1 MKHLL
6 LILPMMVML
15 SICSLAADNKVEE
28 ALALRVATK
37 QFALMEK
44 LDSKSF
50 NALQPF
56 IKMTKSLG
64 DTVTYYVVAFSNRPG
79 FVIIP
84 GSTFARPF
92 IAMSSKNVFDTA
104 TIPPPMNFM
113 LRSAERMVLRSIREG
128 SILSDAPVEQKEWM
142 NLDTLNFNNA
152 AFRYNAW
159 EVSPLLTAQ
168 WGQGGY
174 YNQKCPY
181 HGPACDNGHA
191 YAGCGPV
198 AMAQVMQYHQYPEKY
213 NWSNMPDIVYATNND
228 VANLIRD
235 CGEHAGTVYS
245 CLGSATVPSFIDNAM
260 RYSFDFPTAR
270 YDELDEKWD
279 VSAAEDKIIDEL
291 RGGFPVIF
299 QGRQEW
305 NISDWHIFVMDGWKN
320 AENNNHHYPAFHIN
334 WGWEGL
340 YDDMWFS
347 IWSCDPPGSN
357 GPYNYEQGYIHEL
370 ALPGKVTLTSPVS
383 NSVHPSKTGLTVKW
397 TSIAKA
403 GEMDSAMIIISV
415 LGLEG
420 QSYNWE
426 DGCYTDTIRGIPNNP
441 GLNTFTF
448 MLRSHDNDTLYEY
461 IRVVAYG
468 KYKYHSASVPIKI
481 SQGEHIQFATPVA
494 STVFQSN
501 MSNLI
506 EWNTNPNSSGTYRMR
521 YMRISSYGTG
531 MSDSVFTNYVGT
543 SFNWMVPSNLQGK
556 FYLELERTDF
566 PYERIYSEH
575 FTITPP
581 ATLSITQPIANVQYV
596 PGNIMDIRWS
606 SNYPGNVKIKI
617 FQLYNYGITDTLVI
631 AASTPNDGIFDWPI
645 PVDFEPGNFYALTIE
660 GVGNPQV
667 NTGVSCFTIK
677 AKITMIAPANA
688 ANWEMTTSHLIRWQ
702 DNISENVDIKL
713 YKGASFIRS
722 IALNT
727 PSDGSF
733 DWVVPDDLTAALDY
747 KIRITKTGDETVSVY
762 SSFFIISVHRY
773 VDVTAPDGWSQW
785 QKGMLHKIKWTTNAG
800 TLFDLK
806 LIDLTVTPNTT
817 TTIANNVSWTS
828 TGYSWTPALSLNS
841 FHQYKIEV
849 SSVSYEQATGISDAF
864 ELTDPPVIAVS
875 IPNSTTHWATA
886 TTQTITWSD
895 NLPGFVEILL
905 YNRTNSLMNQ
915 VISASTESD
924 GTYIWNI
931 PPTLTPGTQYYVL
944 IRSLEYG
951 TLVQDAT
958 ADFEITQGEF
968 IVVTSPTST
977 SQWQAGTAHTIT
989 WNDNLSGNVRI
1000 ILRKPSIGIQD
1011 TLAASTPS
1019 DGSFTWTIPLNQVP
1033 ATNYNILIESTS
1045 STLIYDNSDPFEIYS
1060 TIGNFITVISPTADS
1075 AWKMGTQHYITWDD
1089 NMTGNFLLQIYKND
1103 AYVQTIGSF
1112 YNVNSHLW
1120 TLPTNLTSGKDYQI
1134 KVSSGTTF
1142 DFSEKFII
1150 RNADYINYTTTAG
1163 FRMGKTTTIT
1173 WTDNISEPVKIEL
1186 MHADTALTGD
1196 TLYHTIVSSTE
1207 SDGSYNWTIPTDFP
1221 TEIWYKIVIS
1231 RVGTPALM
1239 AQSNHFHI
1247 YFPYFI
1253 DVVNPEAGNIL
1264 AKESS
1269 YPIEWNNNFNNGELF
1284 RIDLFRN
1291 GDSIRQIHNSRLGGY
1306 YLWAINILFA
1316 DLPQGDNYTI
1326 RVKCNTMPEVS
1337 DFSAPFSIIDCDSLN
1352 FSIGSDTTLLTTGM
1366 IDLIATDGYQFY
1378 FWTPVQTSGRVDR
1391 IIGSYFNPG
1400 NYNVICQAIHEGGC
1414 VKRDTLILTVQQP
1427 PCLANA
1433 DFTFE
1438 PVQGTGACNTFH
1450 FINTDNALENCRM
1463 TWNFGDGTILDTLS
1477 SAVSHLFPLPG
1488 QYTVSCTATDTSI
1501 AGCSVSHVEIIQVQ
1515 AAPIIQLSHTFS
1527 ADSGLFVSSITGPG
1541 NYRIIWKIDSIPVK
1555 NILNREGYLSDSLR
1569 WVFPENGNYLIELV
1583 VNDSLSPACTWT
1595 YSEDIVVSTV
1605 PPCNKTRGYFSTQPA
1620 FGYGTG
1626 DRNTF
1631 LFKGGIN
1638 EELPCSTFSFNLG
1651 DGTII
1656 TDTLQFLHE
1665 YATPGMYITTMTITD
1680 CGSCTFIH
1688 YDTLY
1693 AYPDL
1698 VSGLQPNVTGC
1709 DSTTLNATSGM
1720 FYYLWN
1726 NNTNNNSLKVK
1737 TSGLYWV
1744 FVADGLGFFLE
1755 DTAAVTIY
1763 PTTPVSM
1770 TSFPVICS
1778 NTGSYFL
1785 QEGYPFGGAY
1795 TGNYVTGQSFNVS
1808 AAGAGF
1814 FEVGYHLPWLQGCS
1828 DTAYQIIEVEP
1839 VSNGVPLYLQNIMQ
1853 ADSAYFAGDT
1863 IFTGSNVN
1871 ELLPPGPFMIM
1882 AGTEVSFKAE
1892 NRMIMKPGT
1901 MFKSGSHVKV
1911 AILPLNCS
1919 PPSDMPDNGMGKES
1933 QGEINTPQIFAGPN
1947 PTSGVT
1953 NLSISM
1959 GSFDR
1964 YQVILYDSRGKKI
1977 QELFNITGKTI
1988 PLNLEGYPA
1997 GLYIVRLINGAS
2009 SKMIK
2014 LVKK

>member
-1 MKHLL
+1 MRHLL
-6 LILPMMVML
+6 LILTMMTAL
-15 SICSLAADNKVEE
+15 SICSLAAGHKVDE
-28 ALALRVATK
+28 ALALRVAAK
-37 QFALMEK
+37 QFAMLEK

-50 NALQPF
+50 NTLQPF
-56 IKMTKSLG
+56 IQLTKSTG

-92 IAMSSKNVFDTA
+92 IAMSSKNVFDTT

-113 LRSAERMVLRSIREG
+113 LQSAERMVLRSIHDG

-142 NLDTLNFNNA
+142 NLDTLNFNNVA
-152 AFRYNAW
+152 LRYNAW

-235 CGEHAGTVYS
+235 CGEHAGTIYS
-245 CLGSATVPSFIDNAM
+245 CLGSATVPSYIDNAM
-260 RYSFDFPTAR
+260 RYSFDYPTAR

-305 NISDWHIFVMDGWKN
+305 NIFDWHIFVMDGWKN

-370 ALPGKVTLTSPVS
+370 ALPGKVTLTSPLS
-383 NSVHPSKTGLTVKW
+383 NSVHPSKTGLTVNW

-415 LGLEG
+415 LGLKG
-420 QSYNWE
+420 QPYNWE

-468 KYKYHSASVPIKI
+468 KYKYHSGSVPIKI

-506 EWNTNPNSSGTYRMR
+506 EWNINPNSSGTYRMR

-531 MSDSVFTNYVGT
+531 MSDSVFTNYQGT

-581 ATLSITQPIANVQYV
+581 ATLSITQPIANIQYV
-596 PGNIMDIRWS
+596 PGDVMDIRWS

-617 FQLYNYGITDTLVI
+617 FQLYNYGNTDTLVI
-631 AASTPNDGIFDWPI
+631 AASTPNDGVYDWPI

-677 AKITMIAPANA
+677 AKISMIAPTNA
-688 ANWEMTTSHLIRWQ
+688 VNWEMTTSHLIRWQ

-733 DWVVPDDLTAALDY
+733 DWVVPDDLSAALDY

-773 VDVTAPDGWSQW
+773 VNVTAPDGWSQW

-800 TLFDLK
+800 TLFDIK
-806 LIDLTVTPNTT
+806 LIDLSTTPNTT
-817 TTIANNVSWTS
+817 TIIANNVTWTTS
-828 TGYSWTPALSLNS
+828 GYSWTPSASLNS
-841 FHQYKIEV
+841 FHLYKVKV
-849 SSVSYEQATGISDAF
+849 SSVAYPQAEGISDAF
-864 ELTDPPVIAVS
+864 ELTDAPVIMVS
-875 IPNSTTHWATA
+875 TPNSTTHWPTA

-915 VISASTESD
+915 VISPSTESD
-924 GTYIWNI
+924 GIYSWYIPQTLI
-931 PPTLTPGTQYYVL
+931 PGNQYYIL

-951 TLVQDAT
+951 TLVQDASV
-958 ADFEITQGEF
+958 DFEITQGSY
-968 IVVTSPTST
+968 ILVTSPTT
-977 SQWQAGTAHTIT
+977 ASQWQAGTAHTIT

-1019 DGSFTWTIPLNQVP
+1019 DGSFSWTIPVNQVP

-1045 STLIYDNSDPFEIYS
+1045 STSISDLSDPFEIYS

-1089 NMTGNFLLQIYKND
+1089 NMTGNFLLQLYKNSVF
-1103 AYVQTIGSF
+1103 VQTIGSY

-1120 TLPTNLTSGKDYQI
+1120 TVPTNLVSGKDYQI
-1134 KVSSGTTF
+1134 KVSSGTTY

-1150 RNADYINYTTTAG
+1150 RNADFINYTTTAG

-1196 TLYHTIVSSTE
+1196 TLYRTIVSSTE
-1207 SDGSYNWTIPTDFP
+1207 SDGSYSWTIPTDFP
-1221 TEIWYKIVIS
+1221 TEIWYKIKIS
-1231 RVGTPALM
+1231 RVGSPALT
-1239 AQSNHFHI
+1239 AQSSHFHI
-1247 YFPYFI
+1247 YFPYFT

-1264 AKESS
+1264 AKDSS
-1269 YPIEWNNNFNNGELF
+1269 YAIQWNNNFTNGELF
-1284 RIDLFRN
+1284 RIDLYRN
-1291 GDSIRQIHNSRLGGY
+1291 GDSIRQIHNGRLGGY
-1306 YLWAINILFA
+1306 YLWPINILFA

-1326 RVKCNTMPEVS
+1326 RVQCKTMPDVF

-1352 FSIGSDTTLLTTGM
+1352 FSIGSDTTLITTGM

-1378 FWTPVQTSGRVDR
+1378 FWTPVQTSGRIDR
-1391 IIGSYFNPG
+1391 VTGSYFNPG

-1433 DFTFE
+1433 DFTYE
-1438 PVQGTGACNTFH
+1438 PAQGTGACNTFN

-1463 TWNFGDGTILDTLS
+1463 TWNFGDGIILDTLS
-1477 SAVSHLFPLPG
+1477 SAISHQFPGPG
-1488 QYTVSCTATDTSI
+1488 QYIVSCTATDTSI
-1501 AGCSVSHVEIIQVQ
+1501 TGCSVTHVETIQIQ
-1515 AAPIIQLSHTFS
+1515 QPPIIQMSQTFS
-1527 ADSGLFVSSITGPG
+1527 SDSGLFISAITGPG
-1541 NYRIIWKIDSIPVK
+1541 NYQIVWKIDSIPVK

-1583 VNDSLSPACTWT
+1583 VYDSLSPACTWS
-1595 YSEDIVVSTV
+1595 YAEDIVVSTV
-1605 PPCNKTRGYFSTQPA
+1605 PPCNKTKGYFSTQPA

-1626 DRNTF
+1626 NRNTF
-1631 LFKGGIN
+1631 LFKGGVN
-1638 EELPCSTFSFNLG
+1638 DEMPCSTFSFDLG

-1665 YATPGMYITTMTITD
+1665 YTDPGMYITSMTITD
-1680 CGSCTFIH
+1680 CASCTFIH

-1709 DSTTLNATSGM
+1709 DSLVLAATPGM
-1720 FYYLWN
+1720 FYYNWN
-1726 NNTNNNSLKVK
+1726 NSSHNDSLIVNAN
-1737 TSGLYWV
+1737 GLYWV
-1744 FVADGLGFFLE
+1744 FLADGLGFFIE
-1755 DTAAVTIY
+1755 DTTAVTIY
-1763 PTTPVSM
+1763 TTTPVSM
-1770 TSFPVICS
+1770 TPFPVVCS

-1785 QEGYPFGGAY
+1785 HEGYPYGGAY
-1795 TGNYVTGQSFNVS
+1795 TGNYVNGQSFNVS
-1808 AAGAGF
+1808 AAGSGF

-1839 VSNGVPLYLQNIMQ
+1839 LPVAGPLYLQNITQ
-1853 ADSAYFAGDT
+1853 ADSAYYAGDT
-1863 IFTGSNVN
+1863 IYTGTNVN
-1871 ELLPPGPFMIM
+1871 ALLPPGPFTIQSG
-1882 AGTEVSFKAE
+1882 AEVFFKAE
-1892 NRMIMKPGT
+1892 NRLFMKPGT
-1901 MFKSGSHVKV
+1901 TIKSGSHVKV

-1919 PPSDMPDNGMGKES
+1919 PPTDTPGNGTGDETR
-1933 QGEINTPQIFAGPN
+1933 GETLASKIYVGPN
-1947 PTSGVT
+1947 PTSGIT
-1953 NLSISM
+1953 NLYISK
-1959 GSFDR
+1959 GSFDG
-1964 YQVILYDSRGKKI
+1964 YHAKILDSRGNKI
-1977 QELFNITGKTI
+1977 QELPNLTGQTI
-1988 PLNLEGYPA
+1988 HLNLGGYPA
-1997 GLYIVRLINGAS
+1997 GLYVIQLVNGSS
-2009 SKMIK
+2009 SKVIK